1 MIKKVKAALI
11 IIGDEILSGRTHDA
25 NLNYIAKW
33 LGNLGIILDEV
44 RVIPDDGK
52 RIQDTVNSC
61 RSAFDY
67 VFTTGGIGPT
77 HDDIT
82 ALNVSEA
89 LGVRF
94 LLNEEARKL
103 LEDSIGKQNL
113 TDARLRMAMIPEGA
127 RLIKNPISGAPGFQ
141 IENVIVLA
149 GIPVVMQSMLLDI
162 ENRLSRGSKIT
173 SEALHVFAG
182 ESHFAKILEEIEQS
196 FDYLSIGSYPFNK
209 SGSYGASFVLRSQ
222 ICSEVTEA
230 KTMLI
235 TKIEE
240 TGTQWFSGEA
250 SKF

>member
-33 LGNLGIILDEV
+33 LANLGIILDEV
-44 RVIPDDGK
+44 RIIPDDGK
-52 RIQDTVNSC
+52 RTQDTVNSC
-61 RSAFDY
+61 RSVFDY

-82 ALNVSEA
+82 ALNVSKA
-89 LGVRF
+89 FGVRF
-94 LLNEEARKL
+94 LLNKEARKL

-113 TDARLRMAMIPEGA
+113 SDARLRMAMIPEGA

-173 SEALHVFAG
+173 SEALHVFTG

-230 KTMLI
+230 KIMLI
-235 TKIEE
+235 KKIEE

-250 SKF
+250 PKF